1 MYIGLYKTLHWRLR
15 MRLKKILFGIF
26 GIGALQ
32 ILLPACEQ
40 ETDIQYVV
48 QSELQPYFDRFYME
62 GSARGK
68 QLDLET
74 LNGLLGD
81 LPGVNVLG
89 RCEQSSETRTVTI
102 DDAFWRKADTYQ
114 REYVVFHEL
123 GHCVLNRRHLED
135 QNADGT
141 CASMMQSGNSTC
153 RMTYNAQTRAK
164 YLDELFK

>member
-1 MYIGLYKTLHWRLR
+1 
-15 MRLKKILFGIF
+15 MRLKKTVFGIF
-26 GIGALQ
+26 GIAALQ

-40 ETDIQYVV
+40 EKDIQYLV

-68 QLDLET
+68 QLDMET
-74 LNGLLGD
+74 LNGLLSD

-153 RMTYNAQTRAK
+153 RMIYNAQTRAK